1 MKIIVLGLSSQA
13 LKKFG
18 AIQTDGVEYVSF
30 DNTNIKDFGKNSLIF
45 IVGDA
50 AELSLTKEN
59 KNLILFV
66 PLNDYSNDIRA
77 YAVLHDK
84 DLVSIPALADLLLKP
99 GFINLNLDDLKEFF
113 RNVKDVYVLS
123 ETAEGVELA
132 FRNLIASNSVIQ
144 SASKILLGVTTNSET
159 SLSEISEGIQIL
171 LGAAKEDVE
180 ILWGHIINE
189 DFDDKVKINL
199 FIA

>member
-1 MKIIVLGLSSQA
+1 MKIIVLGSGSQA
-13 LKKFG
+13 LEKLDAFQ
-18 AIQTDGVEYVSF
+18 IDRVEYASLE
-30 DNTNIKDFGKNSLIF
+30 NSNMKDFGKNSLIF